1 MNMNTS
7 SNRFLSATR
16 NLAVVC
22 AAFVTVTL
30 ASAQDYVP
38 DLGPAFLADE
48 VATVRLTLA
57 AEDLDFILNPDNAYS
72 NVEWPGTFVYESSLG
87 IDTVTNVGIRLR
99 GNTSRTAGKKSF
111 KVSFNTFTTG
121 GKWNDLEKL
130 NLNGNH
136 NDPSMLRARMV
147 WDYMREQGYVAPR
160 ISHVK
165 LYINEEYRGL
175 YINVEHVDEGFL
187 KKRFKHDHG
196 SLWKCTYPADLADLG
211 DNPESYKFTPSWNGE
226 QRVYELKTNETADDY
241 SAIRD
246 LCHTVGSASDAEF
259 QCALESVFDVD
270 GFLKL
275 AAVEMLV
282 GHWDNYIG
290 NQNNFYLYER
300 PSDGRLMMFSYDV
313 DNTLGIE
320 WGGNWANQNVY
331 DYDQWGT
338 KPLYDRM
345 MGVEQYRTR
354 LGWYIRDLI
363 DNGDFTGTA
372 WLERGNTLLNLCLPA
387 ALEDTYRTLDYGFD
401 NDDYLNCLTS
411 GSGGHVTQGI
421 AENVNARANSA
432 YSQTS
437 DAQFPRDI
445 QAWVY
450 TPVVDDTL
458 RVKAEAAGTP
468 LSVQL
473 HLSVDGGGFN
483 TYAMNDDGLSG
494 DGLAGD
500 ARFGLKVHLPNADQV
515 SWYTSATYSDG
526 AQPTDPCVPGQ
537 AWISRTS
544 DVPFRLNEVMA
555 QNTSYITDE
564 AGGFA
569 DWVELV
575 NVGDEAADVS
585 GLVLTN
591 RRSEPQRYAFPAA
604 TVAAGDHQLVWL
616 DNDPE
621 EGPFHA
627 SFNIESNGDDLI
639 LSVWDT
645 FGWRCVDQIDWA
657 TPQLSN
663 TSLGRVTDG
672 AAEWTTFV
680 PNTSTPPTPDAANA
694 GPTGNPCP
702 EDLDGDGAVGV
713 SDVLMVLGEFG
724 CASNC
729 TMDIDGDQSVGV
741 SDVLAV
747 LSVFG
752 EVC

>member
-1 MNMNTS
+1 MNMNATTS
-7 SNRFLSATR
+7 IALNAVRMSLLLGLAFMSATFAR
-16 NLAVVC
+16 
-22 AAFVTVTL
+22 
-30 ASAQDYVP
+30 AQDYVP
-38 DLGPAFLADE
+38 ELGPAFLADE

-57 AEDLDFILNPDNAYS
+57 PGDLDFILDPDNAYS

-87 IDTVTNVGIRLR
+87 VDSVTNVGIRLR

-111 KVSFNTFTTG
+111 KVSFNTFTSG

-175 YINVEHVDEGFL
+175 YINVEHVDEEFL

-196 SLWKCTYPADLADLG
+196 NLWKCTYPADLADLG
-211 DNPESYKFTPSWNGE
+211 DNPESYKFTPSWNAD

-246 LCHTVGSASDAEF
+246 LCHAVGTASDSEF

-275 AAVEMLV
+275 AAVEILV

-300 PSDGRLMMFSYDV
+300 PSDGRLMMISYDV

-320 WGGNWANQNVY
+320 WGGNWVNQNVY

-363 DNGDFTGTA
+363 DNGDFSGTA
-372 WLERGNTLLNLCLPA
+372 WLERGNTLLTMCLPA
-387 ALEDTYRTLDYGFD
+387 AIEDTYRTLDYGFD
-401 NDDYLNCLTS
+401 NEDYLSSLTS
-411 GSGGHVTQGI
+411 GAGGHVTQGI
-421 AENVNARANSA
+421 ADNVNARAISA
-432 YSQTS
+432 YGQTS

-450 TPVVDDTL
+450 TQIVDDTL

-473 HLSVDGGGFN
+473 HLNIDGGGFS
-483 TYAMNDDGLSG
+483 TYIMNDDGLSG
-494 DGLAGD
+494 DGTAGD
-500 ARFGLKVHLPNADQV
+500 ARFGLKIHLPNADQV

-526 AQPTDPCVPGQ
+526 AQPTDPCVPQQ
-537 AWISRTS
+537 AWVSRTT
-544 DVPFRLNEVMA
+544 DVPFRINEVMA
-555 QNTSYITDE
+555 QNTSFIADN
-564 AGGFA
+564 AGGYA

-575 NVGDEAADVS
+575 NVSDEAANVS

-591 RRSEPQRYAFPAA
+591 RRSEPQRFSFPSV

-645 FGWRCVDQIDWA
+645 FGWRCVDQIEW
-657 TPQLSN
+657 TEPQLSN

-672 AAEWTTFV
+672 ADEWATFV
-680 PNTSTPPTPDAANA
+680 PNTSMPPTPDAANA

-702 EDLDGDGAVGV
+702 EDLDGDGVVGV
-713 SDVLMVLGEFG
+713 SDVLMILGEFG
-724 CASNC
+724 CVSNC
-729 TMDIDGDQSVGV
+729 AMDIDGDESIGV
-741 SDVLAV
+741 SDVLSV
-747 LSVFG
+747 LSAFG
-752 EVC
+752 QLC